1 MLLLSV
7 LPGSQGGTERSSL
20 EVGEIHFSEKR
31 KGVQEVLGG
40 HSEASGRENT

>member
-7 LPGSQGGTERSSL
+7 LPGSQGGTERGNL